1 MELLRIEEI
10 EKQDE
15 YWDLEIEDNHNFFAN
30 GILVHN
36 SNAGVS
42 YQDGKILAFSR
53 TNIITPLKDNAGF
66 ANFVS
71 KNEIVFK
78 EFFNQI
84 IEKENINTD
93 ENYITIYGEWAGKGI
108 QKGVGICN
116 IEKSMFIFGVK
127 VTPKNE
133 EIPSYWIDY
142 EYLHNTIK
150 RVYNISK
157 FKTFKIDIDFN
168 NTELSQNELNELTLE
183 VEDRCPVSEYF
194 CPDKENLIGEGIV
207 WTCNYKGA
215 VLRFK
220 VKGSKHSKSRV
231 KTLKKLT
238 PEELEKLSKADKC
251 AEEIFKVQRANQALT
266 EIFGIDFEKDI
277 DIKKIGE
284 YLKWVSTDTIK
295 EELDIIQGYDLEPKD
310 VMKKVQEKYK
320 KYFLGIYKS

>member
-194 CPDKENLIGEGIV
+194 CPDEKDLIGEGIV
-207 WTCNYKGA
+207 WTCNYIKIIIKKGV
-215 VLRFK
+215 VLINGK
-220 VKGSKHSKSRV
+220 IPSKD
-231 KTLKKLT
+231 LK
-238 PEELEKLSKADKC
+238 
-251 AEEIFKVQRANQALT
+251 EEIIEK
-266 EIFGIDFEKDI
+266 FGENGTFTFS
-277 DIKKIGE
+277 
-284 YLKWVSTDTIK
+284 L
-295 EELDIIQGYDLEPKD
+295 
-310 VMKKVQEKYK
+310 
-320 KYFLGIYKS
+320 